1 MIEVVEVS
9 GQLKLGGII
18 VEFMFGNI
26 GVGLVLVVQCCGY
39 KCVFV
44 CLDKVSEDKCN
55 VLIVYGV
62 EVVVCLMVVLLYD
75 LVSYYSV
82 LDWLV
87 CDIDGVWK
95 FDQYVNLEGLVS
107 YYVIIGLEIWVDIEG
122 KVIYFVVGIGIGGI
136 IIGVGWYFKEVFGG

>member
-1 MIEVVEVS
+1 M
-9 GQLKLGGII
+9 
-18 VEFMFGNI
+18 
-26 GVGLVLVVQCCGY
+26 
-39 KCVFV
+39 FV

-95 FDQYVNLEGLVS
+95 FD
-107 YYVIIGLEIWVDIEG
+107 
-122 KVIYFVVGIGIGGI
+122 
-136 IIGVGWYFKEVFGG
+136 